1 MTTEY
6 IHRVSIAVP
15 EAHIADANQLARCL
29 GESASDD
36 QTFTA
41 NNWQDADGNLY
52 AVCSTVAKPIF
63 AEMAGQPLQAPDHAP
78 DHAPDADLEAATR
91 AQALLV
97 IEDRTSDEP
106 VTVKASP
113 DHIAVIL
120 DNRLASAQEHIE
132 SMGLFP
138 VPQPEDYT

>member
-6 IHRVSIAVP
+6 IHRVTIAVP
-15 EAHIADANQLARCL
+15 ETHISDANQLALVL
-29 GESASDD
+29 GESAADD

-41 NNWQDADGNLY
+41 ANYQDEHGNLY
-52 AVCSTVAKPIF
+52 SVCSTVAKPIF
-63 AEMAGQPLQAPDHAP
+63 AEMAGQPLQAP

-97 IEDRTSDEP
+97 IEDRTSDSP
-106 VTVKASP
+106 VPVQASP
-113 DHIAVIL
+113 EHIAVIL
-120 DNRLASAQEHIE
+120 DTRFGEAQEHIA

-138 VPQPEDYT
+138 VPQPEESV